1 MRGYLKKINNYN
13 VKASTKMMYV
23 QCKCV
28 KKSLF
33 SICDFLERNIV
44 SMSSSFIMFSSF
56 FIQQITKLSITSKK
70 KPSDPFTSVL
80 SLLRND

>member
-1 MRGYLKKINNYN
+1 
-13 VKASTKMMYV
+13 MMYV

-44 SMSSSFIMFSSF
+44 SMSSSLNMFF
-56 FIQQITKLSITSKK
+56 FILYDSSQIDLAQ
-70 KPSDPFTSVL
+70 PMP
-80 SLLRND
+80 SLLYLCYK